1 MITSV
6 LQAVW
11 MGLKGAAET
20 VANTVAWAFKPAN
33 RFKAMALLLGIAAS
47 VLLVRL
53 IDARK
58 TIIVVQEKARA
69 DVVAIQAQAD
79 KDVATAVG
87 IAEGWR
93 TKYGQLSQ
101 MNADAIREATE
112 RQREAQESDKK
123 IIAEL
128 KARAERA
135 EKSAPLF
142 FRNLNNASQVCKATI
157 DALPVNC
164 KELGTLK

>member
-1 MITSV
+1 MIRPILSAMWSGLTGV
-6 LQAVW
+6 ADTVRDAIRWAVH
-11 MGLKGAAET
+11 
-20 VANTVAWAFKPAN
+20 PAN

-87 IAEGWR
+87 ITEGWR
-93 TKYGQLSQ
+93 TKYEQLSQ
-101 MNADAIREATE
+101 VNADAIREATE